1 MKHEPIIM
9 NRKDYLAEHKRLIG
23 VLEGAK
29 TAAAAKE
36 LAKQRKEVDIAMK
49 KTMKPRVRPI
59 VMNTSMMKVLGY

>member
-1 MKHEPIIM
+1 MDHNK
-9 NRKDYLAEHKRLIG
+9 YVAEHRRLFK

-49 KTMKPRVRPI
+49 KTMKPKDY
-59 VMNTSMMKVLGY
+59 MMMKAPAMIPGQEY